1 MNLRSGWM
9 AVAAAAVL
17 AAGCRSLYYN
27 AMEKL
32 GYEKRDILVSRVEN
46 ARDSQKEAARQF
58 VSALE
63 QFKSVVNFQG
73 GEREVADDKL
83 SAELNRSEARAAQV
97 HDRIEAV
104 EDVSNA
110 LFREWKAELRQYRNA
125 DMRRASERKL
135 TETQARCKQ
144 LLATMRTAE
153 SKIEPVLSPLR
164 DQVLFLKHNLNAK
177 AVAAL
182 DTELV
187 SVETNV
193 AALVRDMQA
202 AVREA
207 DQFLAS
213 MQQ

>member
-73 GEREVADDKL
+73 GDLEVAYDKL

-144 LLATMRTAE
+144 LLATKRTAE